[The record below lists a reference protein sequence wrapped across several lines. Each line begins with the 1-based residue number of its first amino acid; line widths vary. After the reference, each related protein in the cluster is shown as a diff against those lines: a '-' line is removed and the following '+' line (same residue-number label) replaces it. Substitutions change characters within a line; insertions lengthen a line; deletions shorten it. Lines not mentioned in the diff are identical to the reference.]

1 MSANN
6 LKFYIDGA
14 WVDPI
19 APNQLDVINPAT
31 EQSVAPIS
39 MGSAADVDRAVAAAR
54 AAFRSYSQT
63 SKAERISMLEAIV
76 AAYKPR
82 IPEIAAMVTAEMGS
96 HAAFALAFHAAA
108 PLDTFLRVIEILKS
122 YEFEH
127 VQGSTLIVRE
137 PIGVCGLITPWNAP
151 VASVV
156 GKMAPAL
163 AAGCTVVVKPSEIA
177 PLSTIILAEVL
188 HRAGVPKGVFNL
200 VNGDGATVGQR
211 IAGHPDVDMVAF
223 TGSTRAGVLVAKAAA
238 DSVKRVQQE
247 LGGKSANIVLPDAD
261 IDKVVAAG
269 LQRSYVGAGQS
280 CQAPT
285 RMLVHRDQHAQALAV
300 AKAAAEAFKVGD
312 PRLAATTMGP
322 LASKA
327 QYEKVQRLIAAGI
340 AEGATLVTGGLG
352 RPAGLDRGFYVRPTV
367 FGDVGR
373 RYAIAQEEIFGPVL
387 SILPYDS
394 EEDAISIAN
403 DTMYGLA
410 GWVYSAD
417 LNRARSVA
425 LRLRTGRVYLNGAP
439 ADPAAPF
446 GGYKHSG
453 NGREGGVFGFEEY
466 LEIKALLGSAVPSA
480 AA

>member
-1 MSANN
+1 
-6 LKFYIDGA
+6 
-14 WVDPI
+14 
-19 APNQLDVINPAT
+19 
-31 EQSVAPIS
+31 
-39 MGSAADVDRAVAAAR
+39 
-54 AAFRSYSQT
+54 
-63 SKAERISMLEAIV
+63 
-76 AAYKPR
+76 
-82 IPEIAAMVTAEMGS
+82 
-96 HAAFALAFHAAA
+96 
-108 PLDTFLRVIEILKS
+108 
-122 YEFEH
+122 
-127 VQGSTLIVRE
+127 
-137 PIGVCGLITPWNAP
+137 
-151 VASVV
+151 
-156 GKMAPAL
+156 
-163 AAGCTVVVKPSEIA
+163 
-177 PLSTIILAEVL
+177 
-188 HRAGVPKGVFNL
+188 
-200 VNGDGATVGQR
+200 
-211 IAGHPDVDMVAF
+211 
-223 TGSTRAGVLVAKAAA
+223 
-238 DSVKRVQQE
+238 
-247 LGGKSANIVLPDAD
+247 VLPDAD

-352 RPAGLDRGFYVRPTV
+352 RPAGLDRGFYVRPSV
-367 FGDVGR
+367 FGNVGR

-417 LNRARSVA
+417 LDRARSVA